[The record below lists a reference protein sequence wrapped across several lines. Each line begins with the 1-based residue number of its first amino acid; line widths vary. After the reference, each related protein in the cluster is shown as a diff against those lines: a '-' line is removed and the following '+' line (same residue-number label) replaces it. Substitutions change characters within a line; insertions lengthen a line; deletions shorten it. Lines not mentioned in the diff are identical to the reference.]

1 MRGSDPQKWIDYTPS
16 QTFKRRDRPALG
28 ALKHGT
34 TCDEYY
40 HDRPNVVDELAR
52 FFLELGL
59 TKVSLTGMLKHI
71 NHLVTDAKW

>member
-1 MRGSDPQKWIDYTPS
+1 M
-16 QTFKRRDRPALG
+16 G
-28 ALKHGT
+28 ALEHGT
-34 TCDEYY
+34 TCDDYY